1 MPFMSPLSRISD
13 FEQAKVQ
20 VSSAFVLTQ
29 SPDNADHSAEVV
41 KPGDNTVVIVGGGF
55 SGAAVALH
63 LARNAKQASHRQI
76 IVFEPRGKLGAGLAY
91 DTQEPTH
98 RINVPAG
105 NMSLYADDAESFL
118 RFAETSE
125 HVAADTQARNGAGQ
139 IFPTRSVFGA
149 YVAHEVAPHLA
160 SGAIEHRRH
169 KVVSIKP
176 QGARWIVEDDKG
188 NVVGADIVIVAA
200 SHPAPALPHALAGL
214 AGQKGLIEEGAQAGA
229 LEGIGKNDRVLVVGN
244 GLTSADVIAT
254 LHRLGHRGQISAVSR
269 RGLRSK
275 GHASEIQ
282 AAYGDFVSPAIT
294 RASQLLQRIRAA
306 LREAAQQNIG
316 WHAVLDAVRLQ
327 GQDIWRA
334 LPVSERRRL
343 VRHARSYWDVHRFRI
358 APQVEAVLDAAI
370 AEGRLS
376 IVAARLQSVRADVDG
391 IHVVL
396 KPRRGEPKEQVFDTV
411 IVTTGPA
418 HGGILDSQP
427 FLQGLRDG
435 GYLTLCATGL
445 GIACDVQSHAIDR
458 SGIFQP
464 SLLIAGPLARGTF
477 GELMGLPQVSDHA
490 AAVAAEVETLLAA
503 QTITIS
509 TASNGQDS
517 TQ

>member
-1 MPFMSPLSRISD
+1 MSPLSRISD
-13 FEQAKVQ
+13 FKQAKVHP
-20 VSSAFVLTQ
+20 SPELVLTQ
-29 SPDNADHSAEVV
+29 SPDNAVQLAEVV
-41 KPGDNTVVIVGGGF
+41 KPGENIVVIVGGGF

-63 LARNAKQASHRQI
+63 LARNAQQGAYRRV
-76 IVFEPRGKLGAGLAY
+76 IVFEPRANLGAGLAY

-118 RFAETSE
+118 RFAEASD
-125 HVAADTQARNGAGQ
+125 HVAADAQVRNGTGQ
-139 IFPTRSVFGA
+139 IFPARSVFGA
-149 YVAHEVAPHLA
+149 YVAHELAPHLA
-160 SGAIEHRRH
+160 SGAVEHRRH
-169 KVVSIKP
+169 AVTSIKP
-176 QGARWIVEDDKG
+176 SGARWLVEDDQG
-188 NVVGADIVIVAA
+188 NIIVADIVVLAA
-200 SHPAPALPHALAGL
+200 SHPAPALPSALVGL
-214 AGQKGLIEEGAQAGA
+214 AGQKGLIEEGAGAGA
-229 LEGIGKNDRVLVVGN
+229 LKVVDKNDRVLVVGN
-244 GLTSADVIAT
+244 GLTAADVIAT
-254 LHRLGHRGQISAVSR
+254 LHRLGHRGQITAVSR

-282 AAYGDFVSPAIT
+282 TAYGDFLSPAST
-294 RASQLLQRIRAA
+294 RASHLLRRIRVA
-306 LREAAQQNIG
+306 LREAAALNIG

-334 LPVSERRRL
+334 LPLSERRRL
-343 VRHARSYWDVHRFRI
+343 VRHARPYWDVHRFRI

-376 IVAARLQSVRADVDG
+376 ILAARLQSAYPDADG

-396 KPRRGEPKEQVFDTV
+396 KPLRGEANEQVFDRV

-427 FLQGLRDG
+427 FLQGLHKG
-435 GYLTLCATGL
+435 SYLALCATGL
-445 GIACDVQSHAIDR
+445 GIACDRQSHAINR
-458 SGIFQP
+458 SGMSQP
-464 SLLIAGPLARGTF
+464 NLLIAGPLARGTF

-490 AAVAAEVETLLAA
+490 AAVAAEVETLLTV
-503 QTITIS
+503 QTTTIS